1 MIIKKVQYTLVKIPI
16 RELIDGDF
24 NIQINRDTEIK
35 KEYLIKQGNSPLFD
49 QIQRLRGEPSSHI
62 SELMLVVAKKNPK
75 QEESL
80 RRILNDG
87 FTYNGVHYSRFG
99 KSASQGKDGITAFV
113 CDEIF
118 DELYLITQMDIKI
131 DECVISKYEAQRCL
145 PFSSCTLIKDYMPNI
160 VIIGEYEKTLKNK
173 LIKYVVEREKEFV
186 DESTGKKKKY
196 KTREIEEGLKDIGLS
211 PFDGCGCHEENFMN
225 IVSEQL
231 GLDYKVIG
239 TQVRLP
245 FIKGYS
251 VYVPFK
257 QILKEWG
264 YTTITDIYGHV
275 HNIDN
280 IDCIWNISMFKGHK
294 IFKSTY
300 GENAWTEYMN
310 TVRKYEFKLGISKYS
325 HHIKHLNKYTRMNF
339 QYLQCLD
346 LWNDK
351 YVKCYID
358 KTKKDYDILDSKN
371 DGKIIKLAKYTTNM
385 YEKIIKGDKF
395 YTYKF
400 MGITD
405 TEDYEPESK
414 YLEAALV
421 NDVMLKDPAIKQF
434 IYRKLKKSIDE
445 AKVGKIYCSGFY
457 HTGVGDMIG
466 YLQYAVGE
474 EPVGCLGEREL
485 YTANFEPGYCCSFR
499 SPLVDPSEVNKI
511 KIVRND
517 ILTKWFDYFKDQ
529 DVVMFNM
536 YDVSAPQQGGADFDG
551 DIFYL
556 SNDPIIIDSK
566 IDKHIILDIE
576 DKVTAQSKPYTK
588 ENLIE
593 YEVMTR
599 DNRIGEITNVATSI
613 ENKYTTNPDI
623 QKLYS
628 DYSSLLRIFQGKE
641 IDFLKTGFRW
651 HMNSGLRKH
660 LKQLPYFL
668 LHNYPKK
675 MKSYMNIIKKNRD
688 ASDEDKEYL
697 NAYHS
702 PSPMNELCDYI
713 ETWEKKNILWDNK
726 IDLVDT
732 RCLIIDNDLDLYDR
746 KVLKKCRKFINM
758 YAVDIKQHLNLHR
771 DKSDDEDHK
780 FNMDEVVN
788 EYKTILLNEIG
799 LPENIIANYIIKASY
814 SSVSISKSLAWSAYG
829 DYIIENLKN
838 NTNPKRN
845 ISIREVPYK
854 TDNSYEY
861 LGKYYEFEVGDTYL
875 RL

>member
-1 MIIKKVQYTLVKIPI
+1 MKFCKKL
-16 RELIDGDF
+16 
-24 NIQINRDTEIK
+24 
-35 KEYLIKQGNSPLFD
+35 KE
-49 QIQRLRGEPSSHI
+49 
-62 SELMLVVAKKNPK
+62 
-75 QEESL
+75 
-80 RRILNDG
+80 
-87 FTYNGVHYSRFG
+87 
-99 KSASQGKDGITAFV
+99 
-113 CDEIF
+113 
-118 DELYLITQMDIKI
+118 
-131 DECVISKYEAQRCL
+131 
-145 PFSSCTLIKDYMPNI
+145 
-160 VIIGEYEKTLKNK
+160 
-173 LIKYVVEREKEFV
+173 
-186 DESTGKKKKY
+186 
-196 KTREIEEGLKDIGLS
+196 
-211 PFDGCGCHEENFMN
+211 
-225 IVSEQL
+225 IVSL
-231 GLDYKVIG
+231 L
-239 TQVRLP
+239 L
-245 FIKGYS
+245 
-251 VYVPFK
+251 
-257 QILKEWG
+257 
-264 YTTITDIYGHV
+264 
-275 HNIDN
+275 
-280 IDCIWNISMFKGHK
+280 
-294 IFKSTY
+294 
-300 GENAWTEYMN
+300 
-310 TVRKYEFKLGISKYS
+310 
-325 HHIKHLNKYTRMNF
+325 
-339 QYLQCLD
+339 
-346 LWNDK
+346 
-351 YVKCYID
+351 KCYTD

-421 NDVMLKDPAIKQF
+421 NDVMLKDPAVKQF

-675 MKSYMNIIKKNRD
+675 MKSYMNIIKKNKD

-697 NAYHS
+697 NTYHS

-732 RCLIIDNDLDLYDR
+732 RCLIIDNDLDLSDR

-780 FNMDEVVN
+780 FIMDEVVN
-788 EYKTILLNEIG
+788 DYKAELLNEIG
-799 LPENIIANYIIKASY
+799 LPENIIANYVIKASY

>member
-1 MIIKKVQYTLVKIPI
+1 
-16 RELIDGDF
+16 
-24 NIQINRDTEIK
+24 
-35 KEYLIKQGNSPLFD
+35 
-49 QIQRLRGEPSSHI
+49 
-62 SELMLVVAKKNPK
+62 
-75 QEESL
+75 
-80 RRILNDG
+80 
-87 FTYNGVHYSRFG
+87 
-99 KSASQGKDGITAFV
+99 
-113 CDEIF
+113 
-118 DELYLITQMDIKI
+118 
-131 DECVISKYEAQRCL
+131 
-145 PFSSCTLIKDYMPNI
+145 
-160 VIIGEYEKTLKNK
+160 
-173 LIKYVVEREKEFV
+173 
-186 DESTGKKKKY
+186 
-196 KTREIEEGLKDIGLS
+196 
-211 PFDGCGCHEENFMN
+211 
-225 IVSEQL
+225 
-231 GLDYKVIG
+231 
-239 TQVRLP
+239 
-245 FIKGYS
+245 
-251 VYVPFK
+251 
-257 QILKEWG
+257 
-264 YTTITDIYGHV
+264 
-275 HNIDN
+275 
-280 IDCIWNISMFKGHK
+280 
-294 IFKSTY
+294 
-300 GENAWTEYMN
+300 MN

-351 YVKCYID
+351 YVKCYTD

-421 NDVMLKDPAIKQF
+421 NDVMLKDPAVKQF

-517 ILTKWFDYFKDQ
+517 ILAKWFDYFKDQ

-651 HMNSGLRKH
+651 NMNSGLRKH

-732 RCLIIDNDLDLYDR
+732 RCLIIDNDLDLSDR

-771 DKSDDEDHK
+771 DKSNDEDHK
-780 FNMDEVVN
+780 FNMNEVVN
-788 EYKTILLNEIG
+788 DYKAELLNEIE
-799 LPENIIANYIIKASY
+799 LPENIIANYVIKASY